1 MDIISTAVS
10 IIKERRV
17 LVIDLL
23 KMKFEDKAAY
33 ELIAAADTHG
43 VFQLDGAGM
52 RRMLTEMR
60 PQDFGDVTAAVALYR
75 PGPMV
80 NIPAFIARKQ
90 GRERIEYLHPKL
102 EPILRDTYG
111 VMIYQEQVMETA
123 RQLCGFSLSEADILR
138 AAMGK
143 KDKAKM
149 AKLKEK
155 FLAGALANDIDEA
168 TATRLFEGI
177 TKFAEY

>member
-1 MDIISTAVS
+1 LEMSQLPLD
-10 IIKERRV
+10 
-17 LVIDLL
+17 
-23 KMKFEDKAAY
+23 DKAAY
-33 ELIAAADTHG
+33 ELIAAGDTHG

-60 PQDFGDVTAAVALYR
+60 PQDFADVTAAVALYR

-80 NIPAFIARKQ
+80 NIPAYIARKH
-90 GRERIEYLHPKL
+90 GREPIEYLHPKL

-149 AKLKEK
+149 AKQRQK
-155 FLAGALANDIDEA
+155 FIEGALANGIAEQ
-168 TATRLFEGI
+168 TAVELF
-177 TKFAEY
+177 